1 MDALMLSGDAQSTM
15 ATDSSIQK
23 PAEDVQ
29 ADVPAAPA
37 HEPIGF
43 VSLLVK
49 SVFEVSWKSSECN

>member
-29 ADVPAAPA
+29 
-37 HEPIGF
+37 PIGF